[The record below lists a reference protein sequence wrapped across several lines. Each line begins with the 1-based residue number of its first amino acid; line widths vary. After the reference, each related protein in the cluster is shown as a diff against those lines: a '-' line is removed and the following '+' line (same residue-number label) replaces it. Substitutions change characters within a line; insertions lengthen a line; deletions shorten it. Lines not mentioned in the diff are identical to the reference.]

1 MFMKLENYP
10 QSLPDNCILFHMTD
24 GIYGNFTGLAKEVSE
39 TRTYD
44 NRDLKT
50 PKSRSPSPS
59 PSTRPTSSVEALM
72 KLKNIDEVIQDALLT
87 RNTLVD
93 QIQTVLE
100 NNKAATDTLVAETTA
115 QTSLAATRAAVN
127 ATKKQIA
134 KAKSQNAQLRTS
146 IASRRSALLAGDK
159 AQEESCQSL
168 KSAEKALESRL
179 HESQAIEHKIVGHI
193 HRVCED
199 IAHVFPI
206 EPIPG
211 KSLCFTILDNYLPNA
226 DFSSSLANEFATAAA
241 LGYVASVLDQLSVYL
256 SIALPYPLKPFASSS
271 SVSDPISIQV
281 AKTSREY
288 PLFQTGSVTYR
299 FEYGVFLLNKDL
311 ETLMARKGVRILDL
325 RNTLPNLKYLLSVL
339 EGGEDRLPVRK
350 IGGVKGLSSRPGSN
364 GSQRGLNGKLREHH
378 DGKDAKEREG
388 HSNVGQENIIVGLRP
403 NGMIEDGEIKSPATR
418 VMEDT
423 SYGSGFASRR
433 MARKWLEAV
442 NQT

>member
-1 MFMKLENYP
+1 MKLENYP
-10 QSLPDNCILFHMTD
+10 QPLPDNCILFHMTD
-24 GIYGNFTGLAKEVSE
+24 GIYGNFTGLGKELSE
-39 TRTYD
+39 PRIYD
-44 NRDLKT
+44 NSNLKKS
-50 PKSRSPSPS
+50 KSRNSSPSS
-59 PSTRPTSSVEALM
+59 RSTSSVEALM
-72 KLKNIDEVIQDALLT
+72 KLKNLDEVIQDAIST

-93 QIQTVLE
+93 QIQTVLD
-100 NNKAATDTLVAETTA
+100 NNKAATDTVVAETTA
-115 QTSLAATRAAVN
+115 QASLVATRAAIN

-134 KAKSQNAQLRTS
+134 KAKSQNTQLRTS
-146 IASRRSALLAGDK
+146 IASRRGALLAGKK

-179 HESQAIEHKIVGHI
+179 NESQTIENNIGGHI

-199 IAHVFPI
+199 IAHIFPI

-211 KSLCFTILDNYLPNA
+211 KPLCFSILDNYLPNA
-226 DFSSSLANEFATAAA
+226 DFSSPLANESATAAA
-241 LGYVASVLDQLSVYL
+241 LGYVAFVLDQLSVYL

-271 SVSDPISIQV
+271 SVCDPISIQV

-288 PLFQTGSVTYR
+288 PLFQAGSVAYR

-339 EGGEDRLPVRK
+339 EGGDVRLPIRK
-350 IGGVKGLSSRPGSN
+350 VGGVKGLSSRSGSD
-364 GSQRGLNGKLREHH
+364 GLQRGLNGKPGKYHE
-378 DGKDAKEREG
+378 GKDAKEREG
-388 HSNVGQENIIVGLRP
+388 HSNGGQENVIINLRP
-403 NGMIEDGEIKSPATR
+403 NGKIEDGEIKSPATR
-418 VMEDT
+418 VLEDT

-442 NQT
+442 KQT